1 MSDSQ
6 VIGITGGIGTG
17 KTYVCKIIA
26 KMGFPVL
33 NSDQI
38 AHRVLRQNWQ
48 AIKAIKRHFGSQVI
62 TSDGVV
68 NRQKLGLIVFQN
80 PPELKIL
87 NQILAPYLRIAI
99 LDQINNAPKPVFI
112 EIPLLYEQNYQNILD
127 QVIVVYADNL
137 TAAKRIQVRD
147 QISKKMAINKIES
160 QMPIE
165 EKVKMTK
172 YRIDTTKNQISEQIR
187 SVLEDLRLPSPKK
200 E

>member
-87 NQILAPYLRIAI
+87 NQILTPYLRIAI
-99 LDQINNAPKPVFI
+99 LDQINTAPKPVFI

>member
-99 LDQINNAPKPVFI
+99 LDQINTAPKPVFI